1 MFDLLT
7 INNDMLT
14 LIKKVRKRYKIKH
27 EIELF
32 YTDET
37 QNVGATIYKP
47 NTKCR
52 SKIFIGISN
61 KSLLK
66 HGEQEVF
73 RLLRHELAH
82 AICMARN
89 EDSNH
94 SSALFKRY
102 CHELQA
108 CPNEYIGRS
117 V

>member
-7 INNDMLT
+7 INNDMLA
-14 LIKKVRKRYKIKH
+14 LIKDIKKRYKIKH
-27 EIELF
+27 TIELF

-47 NTKCR
+47 AKR
-52 SKIFIGISN
+52 RPKIFIGISH

-66 HGEQEVF
+66 HGQEEVF

-89 EDSNH
+89 QNSGHDSTD
-94 SSALFKRY
+94 FKRY
-102 CHELQA
+102 CYELKA
-108 CPNEYIGRS
+108 SPYEFIGRS